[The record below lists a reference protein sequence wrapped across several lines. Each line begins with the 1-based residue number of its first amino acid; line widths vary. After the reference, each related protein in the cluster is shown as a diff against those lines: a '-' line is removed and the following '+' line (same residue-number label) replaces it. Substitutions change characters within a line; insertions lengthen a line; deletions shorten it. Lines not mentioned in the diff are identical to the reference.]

1 MKEIYLFEASLV
13 QSRVVQLAQGE
24 RSYHIFYQIC
34 AGASSSLRGCLSSL
48 SGDLKLAVC
57 MRVTK
62 EELST

>member
-1 MKEIYLFEASLV
+1 MKEIYLSKASLV

-34 AGASSSLRGCLSSL
+34 AGASSALKGCLSSL
-48 SGDLKLAVC
+48 SGDLQLVAC
-57 MRVTK
+57 MWVTK